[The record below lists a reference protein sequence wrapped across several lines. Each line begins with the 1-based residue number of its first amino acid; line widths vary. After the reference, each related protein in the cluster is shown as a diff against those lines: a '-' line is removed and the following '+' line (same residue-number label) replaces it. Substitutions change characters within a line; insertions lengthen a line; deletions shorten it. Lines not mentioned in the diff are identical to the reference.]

1 MAQPEDDTP
10 EGAPEWMVTYSDM
23 ISLLVTF
30 FILLMTF
37 SSPADDNDFPIAGQ
51 LLGMGGTIPRAG
63 HTMVEPPVDDL
74 MTGVDV
80 GRGKGSPH
88 TRPKDKLRE
97 SLDEMGQKPDDQH
110 IRFNLRTVNDGIV
123 LVFDHRHSFLP
134 GSEAVNPELR
144 AALIDL
150 AQVLENYDYRIVVEG
165 FTDGAFKPSPSF
177 PTAEALSLAR
187 AGAAADVL
195 TGSSSL
201 SPMLVQ
207 VAGLGARRPRSG
219 NATAAE
225 RTANRRVEIRIQS
238 LSRQR
243 KAALEVEAR

>member
-1 MAQPEDDTP
+1 
-10 EGAPEWMVTYSDM
+10 
-23 ISLLVTF
+23 
-30 FILLMTF
+30 
-37 SSPADDNDFPIAGQ
+37 
-51 LLGMGGTIPRAG
+51 
-63 HTMVEPPVDDL
+63 
-74 MTGVDV
+74 
-80 GRGKGSPH
+80 
-88 TRPKDKLRE
+88 
-97 SLDEMGQKPDDQH
+97 
-110 IRFNLRTVNDGIV
+110 
-123 LVFDHRHSFLP
+123 
-134 GSEAVNPELR
+134 
-144 AALIDL
+144 
-150 AQVLENYDYRIVVEG
+150 VLENYDYRIVVEG